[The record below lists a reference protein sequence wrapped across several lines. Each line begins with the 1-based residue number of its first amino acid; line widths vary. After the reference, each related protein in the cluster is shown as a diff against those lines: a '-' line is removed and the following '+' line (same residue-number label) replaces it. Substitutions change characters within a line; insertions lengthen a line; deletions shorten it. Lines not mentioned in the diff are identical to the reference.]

1 MYVKPIG
8 GHYRNPVSDG
18 AAAAEA
24 EKRTCHRQLDACSQR
39 DIDERGKAT
48 RCDILI
54 IGGGAAGLAAAAAVQ
69 DRKLRVILVEKADHV
84 GGTTFRSGGTIWMPN
99 NFLLREHGIEDS
111 KALGARYI
119 HAVTQAMS
127 TPSRRDAADADAC
140 LRSKRVDAFLTQGP
154 EMINFF
160 RDQGFRWMSTP
171 SKFPDYH
178 PNADGAVEQ
187 GRTLDPAVFDAACL
201 GPYLKYLP
209 APDGAPVVARFEDFR
224 ILTRP
229 HASAHCTDL
238 SPVPKGMSRPMS
250 MGRSVVAQL
259 LKICMDRGNVEI
271 WTRYELQDLLLLDDG
286 GVAGARVQRGGDTV
300 SEDIHAALGV
310 VLTTGGFSNHQGM
323 RDLYFG
329 KQTKK
334 EWSLSSDGDTGI
346 ALQVGQ
352 NVGADSRQLDE
363 VWGIPTMNDPRTGQ
377 VTEAMFAISKPFS
390 VVVDDTGRRFFAES
404 QPYGDAVR
412 SMYTRA
418 GAGTNAKK
426 ARFWLIFDRTY
437 SRRYT
442 IGGLKPTMR
451 ISEAV
456 DRGLILTSST
466 ISDLEIQID
475 IQDGALQATLDRWNA
490 MCVSGKD
497 EDFGRGEDRY
507 QQFIG
512 DPGVGPNPCMGPVKM
527 SPFYAIEIFPGDAG
541 TRGGL
546 RSDEFA
552 RVLRK
557 DGDVIRRLYVAG
569 NASAATL
576 GSHGAGTTICPAMT
590 DGFIAVRHMQ
600 SLNNDSSGDNLQC

>member
-1 MYVKPIG
+1 MSSQHERTAQLPAKPHG
-8 GHYRNPVSDG
+8 LTVTQDLPHQ
-18 AAAAEA
+18 
-24 EKRTCHRQLDACSQR
+24 TQ
-39 DIDERGKAT
+39 IDEGGKAT
-48 RCDILI
+48 QCDILI
-54 IGGGAAGLAAAAAVQ
+54 IGGGAAGLAAAAA
-69 DRKLRVILVEKADHV
+69 ADHV

-99 NFLLREHGIEDS
+99 NFLLRKHGIEDS

-119 HAVTQAMS
+119 NAVTQAIP
-127 TPSRRDAADADAC
+127 TPSRRHAADAP
-140 LRSKRVDAFLTQGP
+140 LRSRRVDAFLTQGP

-271 WTRYELQDLLLLDDG
+271 WTRACG
-286 GVAGARVQRGGDTV
+286 
-300 SEDIHAALGV
+300 I
-310 VLTTGGFSNHQGM
+310 
-323 RDLYFG
+323 LYFG
-329 KQTKK
+329 KQTRK

-390 VVVDDTGRRFFAES
+390 VVVDDTGHRFFAES

-412 SMYTRA
+412 SMYARVGA
-418 GAGTNAKK
+418 GADARK
-426 ARFWLIFDRTY
+426 ARFWLIVDRTY

-442 IGGLKPTMR
+442 IGSLKPTMR

-466 ISDLEIQID
+466 ISDLEKQMD
-475 IQDGALQATLDRWNA
+475 IQDGALQATLYRWNA

-497 EDFGRGEDRY
+497 EDYGRGEDRY

-512 DPGVGPNPCMGPVKM
+512 DPGVGPNPCMGPVKT

-552 RVLRK
+552 RALRK

-590 DGFIAVRHMQ
+590 DGFIAVRHIQ
-600 SLNNDSSGDNLQC
+600 ALDNGSSGGDLQC